1 MESKKIATMGSENAV
16 IRLFQY
22 KDTLK
27 KLKALGFTKVFSDN
41 LADTVG
47 VSPSLVRKDFS
58 LFDISG
64 HKRGGYKIDD
74 LVERLDQILGRNIT
88 QKVIIVGAGKLGSAL
103 MNFRGFE
110 EERIRFVAAFDQD
123 EAKLNASAPVPV
135 LPMKSLHSYIAENK
149 IRMAILTL
157 PEEAAQRVADIMI
170 LAGIKG
176 ILNFSPLQLRSP
188 RHCTIRNVNL
198 ELELEH
204 LIYMTNKNEERGTA
218 GSEGA
223 AQEND

>member
-1 MESKKIATMGSENAV
+1 MNSENV
-16 IRLFQY
+16 VMRLFRY

-27 KLKALGFTKVFSDN
+27 KLKSLGFTKVFSDN
-41 LADTVG
+41 LADAVG

-64 HKRGGYKIDD
+64 YKRGGYRIDD
-74 LVERLDQILGRNIT
+74 LVQGLNRILGRNVT
-88 QKVIIVGAGKLGSAL
+88 QRVIIVGAGKLGSAL
-103 MNFRGFE
+103 MNFKGFAE
-110 EERIRFVAAFDQD
+110 EYIQIEAAFDQD
-123 EAKLNASAPVPV
+123 EAKQDASAPIPV
-135 LPMKSLHSYIAENK
+135 LPIESLHSYIAENQ

-157 PEEAAQRVADIMI
+157 PEEAAQRVADVMI

-188 RHCTIRNVNL
+188 RHCIIRNVNL

-204 LIYMTNKNEERGTA
+204 LIYMTNKNAESDA
-218 GSEGA
+218 ADSEGA
-223 AQEND
+223 AAEND

>member
-1 MESKKIATMGSENAV
+1 MIGNENAV
-16 IRLFQY
+16 MRLLHY

-27 KLKALGFTKVFSDN
+27 KLKTLGFSKVFSDN

-64 HKRGGYKIDD
+64 HKRGGYRIDD
-74 LVERLDQILGRNIT
+74 LVERLDQILGRNVT

-103 MNFRGFE
+103 MNFHGFE
-110 EERIRFVAAFDQD
+110 EEHIRIMAAFDQD
-123 EAKLNASAPVPV
+123 EAKHDGAAAIPV
-135 LPMKSLHSYIAENK
+135 LPMESLRGYIAENQ
-149 IRMAILTL
+149 IRLGILAL
-157 PEEAAQRVADIMI
+157 PEDAAQRAADVMI
-170 LAGIKG
+170 LAGIRG

-188 RHCTIRNVNL
+188 RHCIIRNVNL

-204 LIYMTNKNEERGTA
+204 LIYLINRTPETE
-218 GSEGA
+218 A
-223 AQEND
+223 APGEDTVPKDD